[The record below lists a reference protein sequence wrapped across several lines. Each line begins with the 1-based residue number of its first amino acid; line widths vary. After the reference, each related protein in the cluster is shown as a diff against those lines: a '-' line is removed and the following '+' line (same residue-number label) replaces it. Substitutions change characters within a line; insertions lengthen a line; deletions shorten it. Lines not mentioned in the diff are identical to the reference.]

1 LSIKRCTTM
10 KTTDYAR
17 KEKHAER
24 LLFEAI
30 IFGVVGLVIGYYL
43 AVVIP

>member
-1 LSIKRCTTM
+1 MPTGI

-17 KEKHAER
+17 RIKRAER

-30 IFGVVGLVIGYYL
+30 LVIVASLVIGYYL
-43 AVVIP
+43 GVIIP